1 MLIVWEKI
9 MNEEIQ
15 IKIIELMD
23 DGATP
28 ESSTELKQLVDSS
41 EEAQSFYESILI
53 SESAIEGFFGGDKA
67 KELSNKIDA
76 FVEKQF
82 EETSKVSSI
91 NFKPVVGF
99 AVAASLAVIAL
110 TFIDIPSNMIL
121 DSSSDTDESLYV
133 ATEYPAD
140 LIVVEESE
148 PLVISGA
155 EIDTLWSTATEIA
168 DELGVDR
175 YEVMYV
181 VYEGNKDSF
190 VDNDIN
196 QYRQDA
202 DYFVDLSLIENLETQ
217 FVINEVKRHIFC
229 RC

>member
-1 MLIVWEKI
+1 MKKDIQLKIV
-9 MNEEIQ
+9 
-15 IKIIELMD
+15 ELMD
-23 DGATP
+23 EGATL
-28 ESSTELKQLVDSS
+28 ENSS
-41 EEAQSFYESILI
+41 ELQALVEASDEATKFYESILV
-53 SESAIEGFFGGDKA
+53 SESMLEEFFGGEKA
-67 KELSNKIDA
+67 KEIDSKIDA
-76 FVEKQF
+76 LVEEQLAKPKAAPRF
-82 EETSKVSSI
+82 

-110 TFIDIPSNMIL
+110 TFIDIPSNTIVN
-121 DSSSDTDESLYV
+121 SSSDAEESLYV
-133 ATEYPAD
+133 ATEYPTE

-168 DELGVDR
+168 NELGVDR

-217 FVINEVKRHIFC
+217 FIINEVKRHIYC

>member
-1 MLIVWEKI
+1 MKEDIQLKIV
-9 MNEEIQ
+9 
-15 IKIIELMD
+15 ELMD
-23 DGATP
+23 EGATL
-28 ESSTELKQLVDSS
+28 ESSSELKALV
-41 EEAQSFYESILI
+41 EASDEATKFYESILV
-53 SESAIEGFFGGDKA
+53 SESILEGFFGGEKA
-67 KELSNKIDA
+67 KEIDNKIDA
-76 FVEKQF
+76 LVEEQLAKPKAAPRF
-82 EETSKVSSI
+82 

-110 TFIDIPSNMIL
+110 TFIDIPSNTIVN
-121 DSSSDTDESLYV
+121 SSSDTQESLYV
-133 ATEYPAD
+133 ANEYPAE

-168 DELGVDR
+168 NELGVDR

-181 VYEGNKDSF
+181 MYEGNKDSF
-190 VDNDIN
+190 VDNNIH

-217 FVINEVKRHIFC
+217 FIINEVKRHIYC

>member
-1 MLIVWEKI
+1 MKKDIQLKIV
-9 MNEEIQ
+9 
-15 IKIIELMD
+15 ELMD
-23 DGATP
+23 EGATL
-28 ESSTELKQLVDSS
+28 ESSSELKALV
-41 EEAQSFYESILI
+41 EASDEATKFYESILV
-53 SESAIEGFFGGDKA
+53 SESMLEEFFGGEKA
-67 KELSNKIDA
+67 KEIDSKIDA
-76 FVEKQF
+76 LVEEQLAKPKAAPRF
-82 EETSKVSSI
+82 

-110 TFIDIPSNMIL
+110 TFIDIPSNTIVN
-121 DSSSDTDESLYV
+121 SSSDTEENLYV

-140 LIVVEESE
+140 LIVVKESE

-202 DYFVDLSLIENLETQ
+202 DYFIDLSLIENLETQ
-217 FVINEVKRHIFC
+217 FIINEVKRHIFC

>member
-1 MLIVWEKI
+1 MKKDIQQKIV
-9 MNEEIQ
+9 
-15 IKIIELMD
+15 ELMD
-23 DGATP
+23 EGATL
-28 ESSTELKQLVDSS
+28 ESSSELKALV
-41 EEAQSFYESILI
+41 EASDEATKFYESILV
-53 SESAIEGFFGGDKA
+53 SESILEGFFGGEKA
-67 KELSNKIDA
+67 KEIDSKIDA
-76 FVEKQF
+76 LVEEQLAKPKAAPRF
-82 EETSKVSSI
+82 
-91 NFKPVVGF
+91 NFRPVVGF

-110 TFIDIPSNMIL
+110 TFIDIPSNTIVN
-121 DSSSDTDESLYV
+121 SSSDTQESLYV
-133 ATEYPAD
+133 ANEYPAE

-168 DELGVDR
+168 NELGVDR

-181 VYEGNKDSF
+181 MYEGNKDSF
-190 VDNDIN
+190 VDNNIH

-217 FVINEVKRHIFC
+217 FIINEVKRHIYC

>member
-1 MLIVWEKI
+1 MKEDIQLKIV
-9 MNEEIQ
+9 
-15 IKIIELMD
+15 ELMD
-23 DGATP
+23 EGATL
-28 ESSTELKQLVDSS
+28 ENSS
-41 EEAQSFYESILI
+41 ELQALVEASDEATKFYESILV
-53 SESAIEGFFGGDKA
+53 SESMLEGFFGGEKA
-67 KELSNKIDA
+67 KEIDSKIDA
-76 FVEKQF
+76 LVEEQLAKPKAVPRF
-82 EETSKVSSI
+82 

-110 TFIDIPSNMIL
+110 TFIDIPSNTIVN
-121 DSSSDTDESLYV
+121 SSSDTEENLYV

-202 DYFVDLSLIENLETQ
+202 DYFIDLSLIENLETQ
-217 FVINEVKRHIFC
+217 FIINEVKRHIFC

>member
-1 MLIVWEKI
+1 MKKDIQQKIV
-9 MNEEIQ
+9 
-15 IKIIELMD
+15 ELMD
-23 DGATP
+23 EGATL
-28 ESSTELKQLVDSS
+28 ESSSELKALV
-41 EEAQSFYESILI
+41 EASDEATKFYESILV
-53 SESAIEGFFGGDKA
+53 SESILEGFFGGEKA
-67 KELSNKIDA
+67 KEIDSKIDA
-76 FVEKQF
+76 LVEEQLAKPKAAPRF
-82 EETSKVSSI
+82 

-110 TFIDIPSNMIL
+110 TFIDIPSNTIVN
-121 DSSSDTDESLYV
+121 SSSDTQESLYV
-133 ATEYPAD
+133 ANEYPAE

-168 DELGVDR
+168 NELGVDR

-181 VYEGNKDSF
+181 MYEGNKDSF
-190 VDNDIN
+190 VDNNIH

-217 FVINEVKRHIFC
+217 FIINEVKRHIYC